1 MNPVWIGGNA
11 VAIVSALICMS
22 YLAYV
27 SRELEPR
34 RFPVFTVVL
43 IAVTAAIT
51 ALQFVYPG
59 LLELFK
65 RNPQALGAGEIWRVL
80 TPMFVQP
87 AGVSQCI
94 ANALLLLA
102 FMWMVERLYG
112 RGVLFVYLGTGV
124 AAQLPLYFWL
134 PDGGGSSSAAFGLI
148 GALFGFLLRER
159 RQALTPFAVLPIVGF
174 LAGVTLALYR
184 DGHGAGMLIGAAI
197 AAALPARKFEFVN
210 EARVSATTLRA

>member
-27 SRELEPR
+27 SRKTAPR
-34 RFPVFTVVL
+34 RFPVITLAL

-51 ALQFVYPG
+51 ALQFRFPE
-59 LLELFK
+59 LLELFR
-65 RNPQALGAGEIWRVL
+65 RNPDALRAGELWRVL

-87 AGVSQCI
+87 GGLSQCI
-94 ANALLLLA
+94 ANALLLGA

-112 RGVLFVYLGTGV
+112 KGLLAVYLGTGI
-124 AAQLPLYFWL
+124 AAQVPLYFWL
-134 PDGGGSSSAAFGLI
+134 PNGGGSSSAAFGLI
-148 GALFGFLLRER
+148 GALFCFLLFER
-159 RQALTPFAVLPIVGF
+159 RQALLPFLILPIAGF
-174 LAGVTLALYR
+174 LAGITLALFR

-197 AAALPARKFEFVN
+197 AAGLPARKFVFVN
-210 EARVSATTLRA
+210 DARVSATLPA